1 MKPRRNLPGFFMH
14 TGRGRTLP
22 CSIIGVWPVADNRNN
37 ITEYNQYRK
46 DRKVLNLNIG
56 MMVFLVILV
65 YVVICV
71 VMYFRTDHIVRYS
84 VQEGSL
90 TSNSIYT
97 GIALRQEEIVA
108 GQDAGYV
115 NYFAREGERT
125 AAGDLIYT
133 VDETGRLSDYIKAGS
148 NGENSLSDSDL
159 AELKTDIIAFMHGF
173 DRKHFD
179 EVYNFRH
186 NMESMVVKLANYN
199 ILENADALNDSSG
212 TALINYRYAAKSGIV
227 LYFTDGYEDLKLED
241 MTKDLFNEEN
251 YERTYLVNN
260 GLVAAGDPVY
270 KLSTAEDWSIVIP
283 VEKELADRLV
293 NEEKYVEVR
302 FLKNQYT
309 AWGQVAEYTNEAG
322 DTFVSLTFTNS
333 MITFCTDR
341 FIDIE
346 LLLEEET
353 GLKIPNSAIVDKEF
367 FIVPKAYV
375 TRGGNN
381 GGDGV
386 LLETYNEEGE
396 ATTQFI
402 ETEIYEETE
411 TDYYLDN
418 STLRAGNYIIMP
430 ETGEKY
436 AVSRTGTLQ
445 GVYNINKGYADFKQ
459 ISILYGND
467 EYSVVK
473 SNTAYGLNVYDYIVL
488 DASTVK
494 DNEFIYE

>member
-1 MKPRRNLPGFFMH
+1 M
-14 TGRGRTLP
+14 
-22 CSIIGVWPVADNRNN
+22 ADNRNK
-37 ITEYNQYRK
+37 ITKYRK
-46 DRKVLNLNIG
+46 PINLNIG
-56 MMVFLVILV
+56 MMVFAVILV

-71 VMYFRTDHIVRYS
+71 IMYFRTDHIVRYS

-90 TSNSIYT
+90 TSNSIYK
-97 GIALRQEEIVA
+97 GIALRTEQVVT

-125 AAGDLIYT
+125 AVGDLVYT
-133 VDETGRLSDYIKAGS
+133 VDETGRLSDYINAGS

-159 AELKTDIIAFMHGF
+159 AELRTDITAFMHGF
-173 DRKHFD
+173 DQRYFD

-186 NMESMVVKLANYN
+186 NMESTAIKLANYN
-199 ILENADALNDSSG
+199 ILENADALNDASG
-212 TALINYRYAAKSGIV
+212 TVIINYRYAANSGIV
-227 LYFTDGYEDLKLED
+227 LYSTDGYENLKLED
-241 MTKDLFNEEN
+241 MTAELFDEDT
-251 YERTYLVNN
+251 YERNYLVNN

-270 KLSTAEDWSIVIP
+270 KLSTDEDWSVVIQ

-309 AWGQVAEYTNEAG
+309 AWGQAAAYTNEAG

-341 FIDIE
+341 FLDIE
-346 LLLEEET
+346 LLLDEET
-353 GLKIPNSAIVDKEF
+353 GLKIPNSAIVQKEF

-375 TRGGNN
+375 TKGGSN
-381 GGDGV
+381 GNDGV

-396 ATTQFI
+396 ATTQFV

-411 TDYYLDN
+411 TEYYLDD
-418 STLRAGNYIIMP
+418 STLRSGNYIVMP
-430 ETGEKY
+430 ETGEKF

-459 ISILYGND
+459 ISILYDND

-473 SNTAYGLNVYDYIVL
+473 SNTNYGLNVYDYIVL
-488 DASTVK
+488 NADMVK

>member
-1 MKPRRNLPGFFMH
+1 M
-14 TGRGRTLP
+14 
-22 CSIIGVWPVADNRNN
+22 ADNRNK
-37 ITEYNQYRK
+37 ITKYR
-46 DRKVLNLNIG
+46 RPINLNIG
-56 MMVFLVILV
+56 MMVFAVILV

-71 VMYFRTDHIVRYS
+71 IMYFRTDHIVRYS

-90 TSNSIYT
+90 TSNSIYK
-97 GIALRQEEIVA
+97 GIALRTEQVVT

-125 AAGDLIYT
+125 AVGDLVYT
-133 VDETGRLSDYIKAGS
+133 VDETGRLSDYINAGS

-159 AELKTDIIAFMHGF
+159 AELRTDITAFMHGF
-173 DRKHFD
+173 DQRYFD

-186 NMESMVVKLANYN
+186 NMESTAIKLANYN
-199 ILENADALNDSSG
+199 ILENADALNDASG
-212 TALINYRYAAKSGIV
+212 TVIINYRYAANSGIV
-227 LYFTDGYEDLKLED
+227 LYSTDGYENLKLED
-241 MTKDLFNEEN
+241 MTAELFDEET
-251 YERTYLVNN
+251 YERNYLVNN

-270 KLSTAEDWSIVIP
+270 KLSTDEDWSVVIQ

-309 AWGQVAEYTNEAG
+309 AWGQAAAYTNEAG

-341 FIDIE
+341 FLDIE
-346 LLLEEET
+346 LLLDEET
-353 GLKIPNSAIVDKEF
+353 GLKIPNSAIVQKEF

-375 TRGGNN
+375 TKGGSN
-381 GGDGV
+381 GNDGV

-396 ATTQFI
+396 ATTQFV

-411 TDYYLDN
+411 TEYYLDD
-418 STLRAGNYIIMP
+418 STLRSGNYIVMP
-430 ETGEKY
+430 ETGEKF

-459 ISILYGND
+459 ISILYDND

-473 SNTAYGLNVYDYIVL
+473 SNTNYGLNVYDYIVL
-488 DASTVK
+488 NADMVK

>member
-1 MKPRRNLPGFFMH
+1 M
-14 TGRGRTLP
+14 
-22 CSIIGVWPVADNRNN
+22 ADNRNK
-37 ITEYNQYRK
+37 IAKYRK
-46 DRKVLNLNIG
+46 PINLNIG
-56 MMVFLVILV
+56 MMVFAVILV

-71 VMYFRTDHIVRYS
+71 IMYFRTDHIVRYS

-97 GIALRQEEIVA
+97 GIALRQESIVT

-125 AAGDLIYT
+125 AVGDLVYT
-133 VDETGRLSDYIKAGS
+133 VDETGRLSDYINAGS
-148 NGENSLSDSDL
+148 NGESSLSDGDL
-159 AELKTDIIAFMHGF
+159 SQLKTDIASFIHGF

-186 NMESMVVKLANYN
+186 NMESMAVKLANYN
-199 ILENADALNDSSG
+199 ILENADALNDASG
-212 TALINYRYAAKSGIV
+212 TVLINYRRAADSGIV
-227 LYFTDGYEDLKLED
+227 LYSTDGYENLKLED
-241 MTKDLFNEEN
+241 MTAELFDEEN
-251 YERTYLVNN
+251 YERNYLVNN
-260 GLVAAGDPVY
+260 SLVAAGDPVY
-270 KLSTAEDWSIVIP
+270 KLSTGEDWSIVIQ

-293 NEEKYVEVR
+293 NDEKYVEVR

-309 AWGQVAEYTNEAG
+309 AWGEAAEYPNEAG

-333 MITFCTDR
+333 MVTFCTDR

-346 LLLEEET
+346 LLLDEET
-353 GLKIPNSAIVDKEF
+353 GLKIPNSAIVTKEF

-375 TRGGNN
+375 TKGGSN
-381 GGDGV
+381 GNDGV

-396 ATTQFI
+396 AITQFV

-411 TDYYLDN
+411 TEYYLDD
-418 STLRAGNYIIMP
+418 STLRSGNYIVMP
-430 ETGEKY
+430 ETGEKF
-436 AVSRTGTLQ
+436 AVGKTGSLQ

-459 ISILYGND
+459 ISILYDNE

-473 SNTAYGLNVYDYIVL
+473 SNTNYGLNVYDYIVL
-488 DASTVK
+488 NADMVK
-494 DNEFIYE
+494 DNQFIYE

>member
-1 MKPRRNLPGFFMH
+1 M
-14 TGRGRTLP
+14 
-22 CSIIGVWPVADNRNN
+22 ADNRNK
-37 ITEYNQYRK
+37 ITKYRK
-46 DRKVLNLNIG
+46 PINLNIG
-56 MMVFLVILV
+56 MVVFAVILV

-71 VMYFRTDHIVRYS
+71 IMYFRTDHIVRYS

-90 TSNSIYT
+90 TSNSIYK
-97 GIALRQEEIVA
+97 GIALRQEVVVT

-125 AAGDLIYT
+125 AVGDLVYT

-159 AELKTDIIAFMHGF
+159 SQIKTDIISFVHGF
-173 DRKHFD
+173 DRKQFD

-186 NMESMVVKLANYN
+186 NMESMAVKLANYN
-199 ILENADALNDSSG
+199 ILENADALNDASG
-212 TALINYRYAAKSGIV
+212 TVLINYRRAVDSGIV
-227 LYFTDGYEDLKLED
+227 LYSTDGYEHLKLED
-241 MTKDLFNEEN
+241 MTAELFDEEN

-270 KLSTAEDWSIVIP
+270 KLATDEDWSIVIQ
-283 VEKELADRLV
+283 VDKNLADRLV
-293 NEEKYVEVR
+293 EKEKYVEVR

-309 AWGQVAEYTNEAG
+309 AWGQAASYTNEAG

-341 FIDIE
+341 FIDVE
-346 LLLEEET
+346 LLLDEET
-353 GLKIPNSAIVDKEF
+353 GLKIPNSAIVTKEF
-367 FIVPKAYV
+367 FIVPKSYV
-375 TRGGNN
+375 TKGGPN
-381 GGDGV
+381 GNDGV

-396 ATTQFI
+396 ATTQFV

-411 TDYYLDN
+411 TEYYLDD
-418 STLRAGNYIIMP
+418 STLRANNYIVMP

-436 AVSRTGTLQ
+436 AIHKTGTLK

-459 ISILYGND
+459 ISILYDNE

-473 SNTAYGLNVYDYIVL
+473 SNTNYGLNVYDYIVL
-488 DASTVK
+488 NADMVK
-494 DNEFIYE
+494 DNQFIYE

>member
-1 MKPRRNLPGFFMH
+1 M
-14 TGRGRTLP
+14 
-22 CSIIGVWPVADNRNN
+22 ADNQNK
-37 ITEYNQYRK
+37 ITKYRK
-46 DRKVLNLNIG
+46 PINLNIG
-56 MMVFLVILV
+56 MMVFAVILV

-71 VMYFRTDHIVRYS
+71 IMYFRTDHIVRYS

-90 TSNSIYT
+90 TSNSIYK
-97 GIALRQEEIVA
+97 GIALRDEVVVT

-125 AAGDLIYT
+125 AVGDLVYT

-159 AELKTDIIAFMHGF
+159 SQLKTDITSFIHDF
-173 DRKHFD
+173 DRKQFD

-186 NMESMVVKLANYN
+186 NMESMAVKLANYN
-199 ILENADALNDSSG
+199 ILENADALNDASG
-212 TALINYRYAAKSGIV
+212 TVLINYRNAVESGIV
-227 LYFTDGYEDLKLED
+227 LYSTDGYENLKLED
-241 MTKDLFNEEN
+241 MTAELFDEEN
-251 YERTYLVNN
+251 YERNYLVNN

-270 KLSTAEDWSIVIP
+270 KLATGEDWSIVIQ
-283 VEKELADRLV
+283 VDKELADRLV
-293 NEEKYVEVR
+293 EEEKYVEVR

-309 AWGQVAEYTNEAG
+309 AWGQAASYTNEAG

-346 LLLEEET
+346 LLLDEET
-353 GLKIPNSAIVDKEF
+353 GLKIPNSAIVTKEF
-367 FIVPKAYV
+367 FIVPKSYV
-375 TRGGNN
+375 TKGGNN
-381 GGDGV
+381 GNDGV
-386 LLETYNEEGE
+386 LLETYNDEGE
-396 ATTQFI
+396 AITQFV

-411 TDYYLDN
+411 TEYYLDD
-418 STLRAGNYIIMP
+418 STLRAGNYIVMP
-430 ETGEKY
+430 ETGEKF
-436 AVSRTGTLQ
+436 AVGKTGSLQ

-459 ISILYGND
+459 ISILYNND

-473 SNTAYGLNVYDYIVL
+473 SNTNYGLNVYDYIVL
-488 DASTVK
+488 NADMVK

>member
-1 MKPRRNLPGFFMH
+1 M
-14 TGRGRTLP
+14 
-22 CSIIGVWPVADNRNN
+22 ADNRNK
-37 ITEYNQYRK
+37 ITKYRK
-46 DRKVLNLNIG
+46 PINLNIG
-56 MMVFLVILV
+56 MMVFAVILV

-71 VMYFRTDHIVRYS
+71 IMYFRTDHIVRYS

-90 TSNSIYT
+90 TSNSIYK
-97 GIALRQEEIVA
+97 GIALRTEQVVT

-125 AAGDLIYT
+125 AVGDLVYT
-133 VDETGRLSDYIKAGS
+133 VDETGRLSDYINAGS

-159 AELKTDIIAFMHGF
+159 AELRTDITAFMHGF
-173 DRKHFD
+173 DQRYFD

-186 NMESMVVKLANYN
+186 NMESTAIKLANYN
-199 ILENADALNDSSG
+199 ILENADALNDASG
-212 TALINYRYAAKSGIV
+212 TVIINYRYAANSGIV
-227 LYFTDGYEDLKLED
+227 LYSTDGYENLKLED
-241 MTKDLFNEEN
+241 MTAELFDEET
-251 YERTYLVNN
+251 YERNYLVNN

-270 KLSTAEDWSIVIP
+270 KLSTDEDWSVVIQ

-309 AWGQVAEYTNEAG
+309 AWGQAAAYTNEAG

-341 FIDIE
+341 FLDIE
-346 LLLEEET
+346 LLLDEET
-353 GLKIPNSAIVDKEF
+353 GLKIPNSAIVQKEF

-375 TRGGNN
+375 TKGGSN
-381 GGDGV
+381 GNDGV

-396 ATTQFI
+396 ATTQFV

-411 TDYYLDN
+411 TEYYLDD
-418 STLRAGNYIIMP
+418 STRRSGNYIVMP
-430 ETGEKY
+430 ETGEKF

-459 ISILYGND
+459 ISILYDND

-473 SNTAYGLNVYDYIVL
+473 SNTNYGLNVYDYIVL
-488 DASTVK
+488 NADMVK

>member
-1 MKPRRNLPGFFMH
+1 L
-14 TGRGRTLP
+14 
-22 CSIIGVWPVADNRNN
+22 ADNRNK
-37 ITEYNQYRK
+37 ITKYRK
-46 DRKVLNLNIG
+46 PINLNIG
-56 MMVFLVILV
+56 MMVFAVILV

-71 VMYFRTDHIVRYS
+71 IMYFRTDHIVRYS

-90 TSNSIYT
+90 TSNSIYK
-97 GIALRQEEIVA
+97 GIALRTEQVVT

-125 AAGDLIYT
+125 AVGDLVYT
-133 VDETGRLSDYIKAGS
+133 VDETGRLSDYINAGS

-159 AELKTDIIAFMHGF
+159 AELRTDITAFMHGF
-173 DRKHFD
+173 DQRYFD

-186 NMESMVVKLANYN
+186 NMESTAIKLANYN
-199 ILENADALNDSSG
+199 ILENADALNDASG
-212 TALINYRYAAKSGIV
+212 TVIINYRYAANSGIV
-227 LYFTDGYEDLKLED
+227 LYSTDGYENLKLED
-241 MTKDLFNEEN
+241 MTAELFDEET
-251 YERTYLVNN
+251 YERNYLVNN

-270 KLSTAEDWSIVIP
+270 KLSTDEDWSVVIQ

-309 AWGQVAEYTNEAG
+309 AWGQAAAYTNEAG

-341 FIDIE
+341 FLDIE
-346 LLLEEET
+346 LLLDEET
-353 GLKIPNSAIVDKEF
+353 GLKIPNSAIVQKEF

-375 TRGGNN
+375 TKGGSN
-381 GGDGV
+381 GNDGV

-396 ATTQFI
+396 ATTQFV

-411 TDYYLDN
+411 TEYYLDD
-418 STLRAGNYIIMP
+418 STLRSGNYIVMP
-430 ETGEKY
+430 ETGEKF

-459 ISILYGND
+459 ISILYDND

-473 SNTAYGLNVYDYIVL
+473 SNTNYGLNVYDYIVL
-488 DASTVK
+488 NADMVK

>member
-1 MKPRRNLPGFFMH
+1 M
-14 TGRGRTLP
+14 
-22 CSIIGVWPVADNRNN
+22 ADHQNK
-37 ITEYNQYRK
+37 ITKYRK
-46 DRKVLNLNIG
+46 PVNLNIG
-56 MMVFLVILV
+56 MMVFAVILV

-90 TSNSIYT
+90 TSNSIYK
-97 GIALRQEEIVA
+97 GIALRQEQVVT

-125 AAGDLIYT
+125 AVGDLVYT

-159 AELKTDIIAFMHGF
+159 SQIKTDITSFVHGF
-173 DRKHFD
+173 DRKQFD

-186 NMESMVVKLANYN
+186 NMESMAVKLANYN
-199 ILENADALNDSSG
+199 ILENADALNDASG
-212 TALINYRYAAKSGIV
+212 TVLINYRNAVNSGIV
-227 LYFTDGYEDLKLED
+227 LYSTDGYENLKLED
-241 MTKDLFNEEN
+241 MTAELFDEEN
-251 YERTYLVNN
+251 YERNYLVNN

-270 KLSTAEDWSIVIP
+270 KLVTGEDWSIVIQ
-283 VEKELADRLV
+283 VDKSVADRLV
-293 NEEKYVEVR
+293 QKEKYVEVR

-309 AWGQVAEYTNEAG
+309 AWGQAAEYTNEAG

-341 FIDIE
+341 FLDVE
-346 LLLEEET
+346 LLLDEET
-353 GLKIPNSAIVDKEF
+353 GLKIPNSAIVTKEF
-367 FIVPKAYV
+367 FIVPKSYV
-375 TRGGNN
+375 TKGGPN
-381 GGDGV
+381 GNDGV

-396 ATTQFI
+396 AITQFV

-411 TDYYLDN
+411 TEYYLDDY
-418 STLRAGNYIIMP
+418 TLRAGNYIVMP
-430 ETGEKY
+430 ETGEKF
-436 AVSRTGTLQ
+436 AVGKTGSLK

-459 ISILYGND
+459 IIILYDND

-473 SNTAYGLNVYDYIVL
+473 SNTNYGLNVYDYIVL
-488 DASTVK
+488 NADMVK
-494 DNEFIYE
+494 DNQFIYE

>member
-1 MKPRRNLPGFFMH
+1 M
-14 TGRGRTLP
+14 
-22 CSIIGVWPVADNRNN
+22 ADNRNK
-37 ITEYNQYRK
+37 IAKYRK
-46 DRKVLNLNIG
+46 PINLNIG
-56 MMVFLVILV
+56 MMVFAVILV

-71 VMYFRTDHIVRYS
+71 IMYFRTDHIVRYS

-97 GIALRQEEIVA
+97 GIALRQESIVT

-125 AAGDLIYT
+125 AVGDLVYT
-133 VDETGRLSDYIKAGS
+133 VDETGRLSDYINAGS
-148 NGENSLSDSDL
+148 NGESSLSDGDL
-159 AELKTDIIAFMHGF
+159 SQLKTDIASFIHGF

-186 NMESMVVKLANYN
+186 NMESMAVKLANYN
-199 ILENADALNDSSG
+199 ILENADALNDASG
-212 TALINYRYAAKSGIV
+212 TVLINYRRAADSGIV
-227 LYFTDGYEDLKLED
+227 LYSTDGYENLKLED
-241 MTKDLFNEEN
+241 MTAELFDEEN
-251 YERTYLVNN
+251 YERNYLVNN
-260 GLVAAGDPVY
+260 SLVAAGDPVY
-270 KLSTAEDWSIVIP
+270 KLSTGEDWSIVIQ

-293 NEEKYVEVR
+293 NDEKYVEVR

-309 AWGQVAEYTNEAG
+309 AWGEAAEYTNEAG

-333 MITFCTDR
+333 MVTFCTDR

-346 LLLEEET
+346 LLLDEET
-353 GLKIPNSAIVDKEF
+353 GLKIPNSAIVTKEF

-375 TRGGNN
+375 TKGGSN
-381 GGDGV
+381 GNDGV

-396 ATTQFI
+396 AITQFV

-411 TDYYLDN
+411 TEYYLDD
-418 STLRAGNYIIMP
+418 STLRSGNYIVMP
-430 ETGEKY
+430 ETGEKF
-436 AVSRTGTLQ
+436 AVGKTGSLQ

-459 ISILYGND
+459 ISILYDNE

-473 SNTAYGLNVYDYIVL
+473 SNTNYGLNVYDYIVL
-488 DASTVK
+488 NADMVK
-494 DNEFIYE
+494 DNQFIYE

>member
-1 MKPRRNLPGFFMH
+1 M
-14 TGRGRTLP
+14 
-22 CSIIGVWPVADNRNN
+22 ADNRNK
-37 ITEYNQYRK
+37 ITRYRK
-46 DRKVLNLNIG
+46 PVNLNIG
-56 MMVFLVILV
+56 MMVFAVILV

-71 VMYFRTDHIVRYS
+71 IMYFRTDHIVRYS

-97 GIALRQEEIVA
+97 GIALRQELIVT

-125 AAGDLIYT
+125 AVGDLVYT
-133 VDETGRLSDYIKAGS
+133 VDETGRLSDYINAGS

-159 AELKTDIIAFMHGF
+159 SQIKTDITSFIHGF

-186 NMESMVVKLANYN
+186 NMESMAVKLANYN
-199 ILENADALNDSSG
+199 ILENADALNDASG
-212 TALINYRYAAKSGIV
+212 TVLINYRRAANSGIV
-227 LYFTDGYEDLKLED
+227 LYSTDGYENLKLED
-241 MTKDLFNEEN
+241 MTAELFDEEN
-251 YERTYLVNN
+251 YERNYLVNN

-270 KLSTAEDWSIVIP
+270 KLSTGEDWSIVIQ

-293 NEEKYVEVR
+293 NDEKYVEVR

-309 AWGQVAEYTNEAG
+309 AWGQAASYTNEAG

-346 LLLEEET
+346 LLLDEET
-353 GLKIPNSAIVDKEF
+353 GLKIPNSAIVTKEF

-375 TRGGNN
+375 TKGGSN
-381 GGDGV
+381 GNDGV

-396 ATTQFI
+396 ATTQFV

-411 TDYYLDN
+411 TEYYLDD
-418 STLRAGNYIIMP
+418 STLRAGNYIVMP
-430 ETGEKY
+430 ETGEKF
-436 AVSRTGTLQ
+436 AVGKTGSLQ

-459 ISILYGND
+459 ISILYDND

-473 SNTAYGLNVYDYIVL
+473 SNTNYGLNVYDYIVL
-488 DASTVK
+488 NAEMVK
-494 DNEFIYE
+494 DNQFIYE

>member
-1 MKPRRNLPGFFMH
+1 M
-14 TGRGRTLP
+14 
-22 CSIIGVWPVADNRNN
+22 ADNRNK
-37 ITEYNQYRK
+37 ITKYRK
-46 DRKVLNLNIG
+46 PINLNIG
-56 MMVFLVILV
+56 MMVFAVILV

-71 VMYFRTDHIVRYS
+71 IMYFRTDHIVRYS

-90 TSNSIYT
+90 TSNSIYK
-97 GIALRQEEIVA
+97 GIALRTEQVVT

-115 NYFAREGERT
+115 NYFAREGELT
-125 AAGDLIYT
+125 AVGDLVYT
-133 VDETGRLSDYIKAGS
+133 LDVTGRLSDYINAGS
-148 NGENSLSDSDL
+148 NGDNSLSDSDL
-159 AELKTDIIAFMHGF
+159 AELRTDITAFMHGF
-173 DRKHFD
+173 DQRYFD

-186 NMESMVVKLANYN
+186 NMESTAIKLANYN
-199 ILENADALNDSSG
+199 ILENADALNDASG
-212 TALINYRYAAKSGIV
+212 TVIINYRYAANSGIV
-227 LYFTDGYEDLKLED
+227 LYSTDGYENLKLED
-241 MTKDLFNEEN
+241 MTAELFDEET
-251 YERTYLVNN
+251 YERNYLVNN

-270 KLSTAEDWSIVIP
+270 KLSTDEDWSVVIQ

-309 AWGQVAEYTNEAG
+309 AWGQAAAYTNEAG

-341 FIDIE
+341 FLDIE
-346 LLLEEET
+346 LLLDEET
-353 GLKIPNSAIVDKEF
+353 GLKIPNSAIVQKEF

-375 TRGGNN
+375 TKGGSN
-381 GGDGV
+381 GNDGV

-396 ATTQFI
+396 ATTQFV

-411 TDYYLDN
+411 TEYYLDD
-418 STLRAGNYIIMP
+418 STLRSGNYIVMP
-430 ETGEKY
+430 ETGEKF

-459 ISILYGND
+459 ISILYDND

-473 SNTAYGLNVYDYIVL
+473 SNTNYGLNVYDYIVL
-488 DASTVK
+488 NADMVK

>member
-1 MKPRRNLPGFFMH
+1 
-14 TGRGRTLP
+14 
-22 CSIIGVWPVADNRNN
+22 
-37 ITEYNQYRK
+37 
-46 DRKVLNLNIG
+46 
-56 MMVFLVILV
+56 MMVFAVILV

-71 VMYFRTDHIVRYS
+71 IMYFRTDHIVRYS

-90 TSNSIYT
+90 TSNSIYK
-97 GIALRQEEIVA
+97 GIALRTEQVVT

-125 AAGDLIYT
+125 AVGDLVYT
-133 VDETGRLSDYIKAGS
+133 VDETGRLSDYINAGA

-159 AELKTDIIAFMHGF
+159 AELRTDITAFMHGF
-173 DRKHFD
+173 DQRYFD

-186 NMESMVVKLANYN
+186 NMESTAIKLANYN
-199 ILENADALNDSSG
+199 ILENADALNDASG
-212 TALINYRYAAKSGIV
+212 TVIINYRYAANSGIV
-227 LYFTDGYEDLKLED
+227 LYSTDGYENLKLED
-241 MTKDLFNEEN
+241 MTAELFDEET
-251 YERTYLVNN
+251 YERNYLVNN

-270 KLSTAEDWSIVIP
+270 KLSTDEDWSVVIQ

-309 AWGQVAEYTNEAG
+309 AWGQAAAYTNEAG

-341 FIDIE
+341 FLDIE
-346 LLLEEET
+346 LLLDEET
-353 GLKIPNSAIVDKEF
+353 GLKIPNSAIVQKEF

-375 TRGGNN
+375 TKGGSN
-381 GGDGV
+381 GNDGV

-396 ATTQFI
+396 ATTQFV

-411 TDYYLDN
+411 TEYYLDD
-418 STLRAGNYIIMP
+418 STLRSGNYIVMP
-430 ETGEKY
+430 ETGEKF

-459 ISILYGND
+459 ISILYDND

-473 SNTAYGLNVYDYIVL
+473 SNTNYGLNVYDYIVL
-488 DASTVK
+488 NADMVK

>member
-1 MKPRRNLPGFFMH
+1 MAG
-14 TGRGRTLP
+14 
-22 CSIIGVWPVADNRNN
+22 NRNN
-37 ITEYNQYRK
+37 ITEYRSYKR

-97 GIALRQEEIVA
+97 GIALRQEEIVT

-159 AELKTDIIAFMHGF
+159 AQLRTEITVFMHDF
-173 DRKHFD
+173 NQKQFD

-186 NMESMVVKLANYN
+186 NMESAVVKLANYN

-212 TALINYRYAAKSGIV
+212 KALINYRYAARSGIV
-227 LYFTDGYEDLKLED
+227 LYFTDGYEDLNLEN
-241 MTKDLFNEEN
+241 MTKELFDKEN

-270 KLSTAEDWSIVIP
+270 KLSTAEDWSIVILAD
-283 VEKELADRLV
+283 KELADQLV
-293 NEEKYVEVR
+293 EEEYVEVR

-309 AWGQVAEYTNEAG
+309 AWGKVDTYTNEAG
-322 DTFVSLTFTNS
+322 DTFISLTFTNS
-333 MITFCTDR
+333 MITFSTDR
-341 FIDIE
+341 FVDVE
-346 LLLEEET
+346 LLLEEER
-353 GLKIPNSAIVDKEF
+353 GLKIPNSAIVQKEF

-396 ATTQFI
+396 ATTQFV

-418 STLRAGNYIIMP
+418 SVLRAGNYIVMP

-436 AVSRTGTLQ
+436 AVSRTGSLQ

-459 ISILYGND
+459 ISVLYSND

-488 DASTVK
+488 DASTVN

>member
-1 MKPRRNLPGFFMH
+1 M
-14 TGRGRTLP
+14 
-22 CSIIGVWPVADNRNN
+22 ADNRNK
-37 ITEYNQYRK
+37 ITKYRK
-46 DRKVLNLNIG
+46 PINLNIG
-56 MMVFLVILV
+56 MMVFAVILV

-71 VMYFRTDHIVRYS
+71 VMYFRTEHIVRYS

-90 TSNSIYT
+90 TSNSIYR
-97 GIALRQEEIVA
+97 GIALRQEEVVT

-125 AAGDLIYT
+125 AVGDLVYT
-133 VDETGRLSDYIKAGS
+133 VDETGRLSDYIKAGA

-159 AELKTDIIAFMHGF
+159 AQIKTDITAFVHGF
-173 DRKHFD
+173 DRKQFD

-186 NMESMVVKLANYN
+186 NMESMALKLANYN
-199 ILENADALNDSSG
+199 ILENADALNDASG
-212 TALINYRYAAKSGIV
+212 TVLINYRRAANSGIV
-227 LYFTDGYEDLKLED
+227 LYSTDGYEHLKLED
-241 MTKDLFNEEN
+241 MTAELFDEEA
-251 YERTYLVNN
+251 YERNYMVNN

-270 KLSTAEDWSIVIP
+270 KLATGEDWSIVIQAD
-283 VEKELADRLV
+283 KELADRLV
-293 NEEKYVEVR
+293 NEEKGYVEVR

-309 AWGQVAEYTNEAG
+309 AWGQAASYTNEAG

-346 LLLEEET
+346 LLLDEET
-353 GLKIPNSAIVDKEF
+353 GLKIPNSAIVTKEF
-367 FIVPKAYV
+367 FIVPKSYV
-375 TRGGNN
+375 TKGGPN
-381 GGDGV
+381 GNDGV

-396 ATTQFI
+396 ATTQFV

-411 TDYYLDN
+411 TEYYLDD
-418 STLRAGNYIIMP
+418 STLRANNYIVMP

-436 AVSRTGTLQ
+436 AIHKTGTLK

-459 ISILYGND
+459 ISILYDNE

-473 SNTAYGLNVYDYIVL
+473 SNTNYGLSVYDYIVL
-488 DASTVK
+488 NAEMVK
-494 DNEFIYE
+494 DNQFIYE

>member
-1 MKPRRNLPGFFMH
+1 
-14 TGRGRTLP
+14 
-22 CSIIGVWPVADNRNN
+22 
-37 ITEYNQYRK
+37 
-46 DRKVLNLNIG
+46 
-56 MMVFLVILV
+56 MMVFAVILV

-71 VMYFRTDHIVRYS
+71 IMYFRTDHIVRYS

-90 TSNSIYT
+90 TSNSIYK
-97 GIALRQEEIVA
+97 GIALRTEQVVT

-125 AAGDLIYT
+125 AVGDLVYT
-133 VDETGRLSDYIKAGS
+133 VDETGRLSDYINAGS

-159 AELKTDIIAFMHGF
+159 AELRTDITAFMHGF
-173 DRKHFD
+173 DQRYFD

-186 NMESMVVKLANYN
+186 NMESTAIKLANYN
-199 ILENADALNDSSG
+199 ILENADALNDASG
-212 TALINYRYAAKSGIV
+212 TVIINYRYAANSGIV
-227 LYFTDGYEDLKLED
+227 LYSTDGYENLKLED
-241 MTKDLFNEEN
+241 MTAELFDEET
-251 YERTYLVNN
+251 YERNYLVNN

-270 KLSTAEDWSIVIP
+270 KLSTDEDWSVVIQ

-309 AWGQVAEYTNEAG
+309 AWGQAAAYTNEAG

-341 FIDIE
+341 FLDIE
-346 LLLEEET
+346 LLLDEET
-353 GLKIPNSAIVDKEF
+353 GLKIPNSAIVQKEF

-375 TRGGNN
+375 TKGGSN
-381 GGDGV
+381 GNDGV

-396 ATTQFI
+396 ATTQFV

-418 STLRAGNYIIMP
+418 STLRAGNYIVMP

-436 AVSRTGTLQ
+436 AVSKTGSLQ

-459 ISILYGND
+459 ISILYENE

-473 SNTAYGLNVYDYIVL
+473 SNTTYGLSVYDYIVL
-488 DASTVK
+488 NADMVK

>member
-1 MKPRRNLPGFFMH
+1 
-14 TGRGRTLP
+14 
-22 CSIIGVWPVADNRNN
+22 
-37 ITEYNQYRK
+37 
-46 DRKVLNLNIG
+46 
-56 MMVFLVILV
+56 MMVFAVILV

-71 VMYFRTDHIVRYS
+71 IMYFRTDHIVRYS

-90 TSNSIYT
+90 TSNSIYK
-97 GIALRQEEIVA
+97 GIALRTEQVVT

-125 AAGDLIYT
+125 AVGDLVYT
-133 VDETGRLSDYIKAGS
+133 VDETGRLSDYINAGA

-159 AELKTDIIAFMHGF
+159 AELRTDITAFMHGF
-173 DRKHFD
+173 DQRYFD

-186 NMESMVVKLANYN
+186 NMESTAIKLANYN
-199 ILENADALNDSSG
+199 ILENADALNDASG
-212 TALINYRYAAKSGIV
+212 TVIINYRYAANSGIV
-227 LYFTDGYEDLKLED
+227 LYSTDGYENLKLED
-241 MTKDLFNEEN
+241 MTAELFDEET
-251 YERTYLVNN
+251 YERNYLVNN

-270 KLSTAEDWSIVIP
+270 KLSTDEDWSVVIQ

-293 NEEKYVEVR
+293 NKEKYVEVR

-309 AWGQVAEYTNEAG
+309 AWGQAAAYTNEAG

-341 FIDIE
+341 FLDIE
-346 LLLEEET
+346 LLLDEET
-353 GLKIPNSAIVDKEF
+353 GLKIPNSAIVQKEF

-375 TRGGNN
+375 TKGGSN
-381 GGDGV
+381 GNDGV

-396 ATTQFI
+396 ATTQFV

-411 TDYYLDN
+411 TEYYLDD
-418 STLRAGNYIIMP
+418 STLRSGNYIVMP
-430 ETGEKY
+430 ETGEKF

-459 ISILYGND
+459 ISILYDND

-473 SNTAYGLNVYDYIVL
+473 SNTNYGLNVYDYIVL
-488 DASTVK
+488 NADMVK

>member
-1 MKPRRNLPGFFMH
+1 M
-14 TGRGRTLP
+14 
-22 CSIIGVWPVADNRNN
+22 ADNRNK
-37 ITEYNQYRK
+37 ITKYRK
-46 DRKVLNLNIG
+46 PINLNIG
-56 MMVFLVILV
+56 MVVFAVILV

-71 VMYFRTDHIVRYS
+71 IMYFRTDHIVRYS

-90 TSNSIYT
+90 TSNSIYK
-97 GIALRQEEIVA
+97 GIALRQEVVVT

-125 AAGDLIYT
+125 AVGDLVYT

-159 AELKTDIIAFMHGF
+159 SQIKTDIISFVHGF
-173 DRKHFD
+173 DRKQFD

-186 NMESMVVKLANYN
+186 NMESMAVKLANYN
-199 ILENADALNDSSG
+199 ILENADALNDASG
-212 TALINYRYAAKSGIV
+212 TVLINYRRAVDSGIV
-227 LYFTDGYEDLKLED
+227 LYSTDGYEHLKLED
-241 MTKDLFNEEN
+241 MTAELFDEEK

-270 KLSTAEDWSIVIP
+270 KLATDEDWSIVIQ
-283 VEKELADRLV
+283 VDKNLADRLV
-293 NEEKYVEVR
+293 EKEKYVEVR

-309 AWGQVAEYTNEAG
+309 AWGQAASYTNEAG

-341 FIDIE
+341 FIDVE
-346 LLLEEET
+346 LLLDEET
-353 GLKIPNSAIVDKEF
+353 GLKIPNSAIVTKEF
-367 FIVPKAYV
+367 FIVPKSYV
-375 TRGGNN
+375 TKGGPN
-381 GGDGV
+381 GNDGV

-396 ATTQFI
+396 ATTQFV

-411 TDYYLDN
+411 TEYYLDD
-418 STLRAGNYIIMP
+418 STLRANNYIVMP

-436 AVSRTGTLQ
+436 AIHKTGTLK

-459 ISILYGND
+459 ISILYDNE

-473 SNTAYGLNVYDYIVL
+473 SNTNYGLNVYDYIVL
-488 DASTVK
+488 NADMVK
-494 DNEFIYE
+494 DNQFIYE

>member
-1 MKPRRNLPGFFMH
+1 MAN
-14 TGRGRTLP
+14 
-22 CSIIGVWPVADNRNN
+22 NRNN
-37 ITEYNQYRK
+37 ITEYSRYRR

-90 TSNSIYT
+90 TSNSVYT
-97 GIALRQEEIVA
+97 GIALRQEEIVN
-108 GQDAGYV
+108 GQDAGYI

-125 AAGDLIYT
+125 AVGDLVYT
-133 VDETGRLSDYIKAGS
+133 VDESGRLADYIKAGS

-159 AELKTDIIAFMHGF
+159 SEIKTDITAFMHGF
-173 DRKHFD
+173 DRKRFD

-186 NMESMVVKLANYN
+186 NMESMAVKLANYN
-199 ILENADALNDSSG
+199 ILENADALNDASG
-212 TALINYRYAAKSGIV
+212 TALINYRYAGESGIV
-227 LYFTDGYEDLKLED
+227 LYSTDGYEKLTLED
-241 MTKDLFNEEN
+241 MTAELFDQET

-260 GLVAAGDPVY
+260 RLVSAGDAAY
-270 KLSTAEDWSIVIP
+270 KLSTSEDWSIVIQ
-283 VEKELADRLV
+283 VDKELADRLV
-293 NEEKYVEVR
+293 NEEQYVEVR

-309 AWGQVAEYTNEAG
+309 AWGQAAEYTNEAG

-346 LLLEEET
+346 LLLDDEK
-353 GLKIPNSAIVDKEF
+353 GLKIPNSAIVQKEF

-375 TRGGNN
+375 VKGGNN

-396 ATTQFI
+396 ATTQFV

-418 STLRAGNYIIMP
+418 SILRAGNNIIMP

-436 AVSRTGTLQ
+436 TVSKTGSLE

-459 ISILYGND
+459 ISVLYSNE

-488 DASTVK
+488 DASTVN

>member
-1 MKPRRNLPGFFMH
+1 M
-14 TGRGRTLP
+14 
-22 CSIIGVWPVADNRNN
+22 ADNRNK
-37 ITEYNQYRK
+37 ITKYRK
-46 DRKVLNLNIG
+46 PINLNIG
-56 MMVFLVILV
+56 MMVFAVILV
-65 YVVICV
+65 YVVICGI
-71 VMYFRTDHIVRYS
+71 MYFRTDHIVRYS

-90 TSNSIYT
+90 TSNSIYK
-97 GIALRQEEIVA
+97 GIALRTEQVVT

-125 AAGDLIYT
+125 AVGDLVYT
-133 VDETGRLSDYIKAGS
+133 VDETGRLSDYINAGS

-159 AELKTDIIAFMHGF
+159 AELRTDITAFMHGF
-173 DRKHFD
+173 DQRYFD

-186 NMESMVVKLANYN
+186 NMESTAIKLANYN
-199 ILENADALNDSSG
+199 ILENADALNDASG
-212 TALINYRYAAKSGIV
+212 TVIINYRYAANSGIV
-227 LYFTDGYEDLKLED
+227 LYSTDGYENLKLED
-241 MTKDLFNEEN
+241 MTAELFDEET
-251 YERTYLVNN
+251 YERNYLVNN

-270 KLSTAEDWSIVIP
+270 KLSTDEDWSVVIQ

-309 AWGQVAEYTNEAG
+309 AWGQAAAYTNEAG

-341 FIDIE
+341 FLDIE
-346 LLLEEET
+346 LLLDEET
-353 GLKIPNSAIVDKEF
+353 GLKIPNSAIVQKEF

-375 TRGGNN
+375 TKGGSN
-381 GGDGV
+381 GNDGV

-396 ATTQFI
+396 ATTQFV

-411 TDYYLDN
+411 TEYYLDD
-418 STLRAGNYIIMP
+418 STLRSGNYIVMP
-430 ETGEKY
+430 ETGEKF

-459 ISILYGND
+459 ISILYDND

-473 SNTAYGLNVYDYIVL
+473 SNTNYGLNVYDYIVL
-488 DASTVK
+488 NADMVK

>member
-1 MKPRRNLPGFFMH
+1 M
-14 TGRGRTLP
+14 
-22 CSIIGVWPVADNRNN
+22 ADNRNN
-37 ITEYNQYRK
+37 ISKYRK
-46 DRKVLNLNIG
+46 PINLNIG
-56 MMVFLVILV
+56 MMVFAVILV

-90 TSNSIYT
+90 TSNSIYK
-97 GIALRQEEIVA
+97 GIALRQEQVVI

-125 AAGDLIYT
+125 AVGDLVYT

-148 NGENSLSDSDL
+148 NGENMLSDSDL
-159 AELKTDIIAFMHGF
+159 SQIKTDIASFVHGF
-173 DRKHFD
+173 DRRQFD

-186 NMESMVVKLANYN
+186 NMESMAVKLANYS
-199 ILENADALNDSSG
+199 IQEKADALNDASG
-212 TALINYRYAAKSGIV
+212 TVLINYRNAVNSGIV
-227 LYFTDGYEDLKLED
+227 LYSTDGYENLKLED
-241 MTKDLFNEEN
+241 MTAELFDEEK
-251 YERTYLVNN
+251 YERKYLVNN

-270 KLSTAEDWSIVIP
+270 KLATGEDWSVVIQAD
-283 VEKELADRLV
+283 KELADRLL
-293 NEEKYVEVR
+293 NEEKGYVEVR

-309 AWGQVAEYTNEAG
+309 AWAQAASYTNEAG

-346 LLLEEET
+346 LLLDEET
-353 GLKIPNSAIVDKEF
+353 GLKIPNSAIVTKEF
-367 FIVPKAYV
+367 FIVPKSYV
-375 TRGGNN
+375 TKGGPNDN
-381 GGDGV
+381 DGV

-396 ATTQFI
+396 ATTQFV

-411 TDYYLDN
+411 TEYYLDDY
-418 STLRAGNYIIMP
+418 TLRAGNYIVMP
-430 ETGEKY
+430 ETGEKF
-436 AVSRTGTLQ
+436 AVGKTGSLK

-459 ISILYGND
+459 ISILYDND

-473 SNTAYGLNVYDYIVL
+473 SNTNYGLNVYDYIVL
-488 DASTVK
+488 NAEMVK
-494 DNEFIYE
+494 DNQFIYE

>member
-1 MKPRRNLPGFFMH
+1 M
-14 TGRGRTLP
+14 
-22 CSIIGVWPVADNRNN
+22 ADNRNK
-37 ITEYNQYRK
+37 ITKYRK
-46 DRKVLNLNIG
+46 PINLNIG
-56 MMVFLVILV
+56 MMVFAVILV

-71 VMYFRTDHIVRYS
+71 IMYFRTDHIVRYS

-90 TSNSIYT
+90 TSNSIYK
-97 GIALRQEEIVA
+97 GIALRTEQVVT

-115 NYFAREGERT
+115 NYFAREVERT
-125 AAGDLIYT
+125 AVGDLVYT
-133 VDETGRLSDYIKAGS
+133 VDETGRLSDYINAGS

-159 AELKTDIIAFMHGF
+159 AELRTDITAFMHGF
-173 DRKHFD
+173 DQRYFD

-186 NMESMVVKLANYN
+186 NMESTAIKLANYN
-199 ILENADALNDSSG
+199 ILENADALNDASG
-212 TALINYRYAAKSGIV
+212 TVIINYRYAANSGIV
-227 LYFTDGYEDLKLED
+227 LYSTDGYENLKLED
-241 MTKDLFNEEN
+241 MTAELFDEET
-251 YERTYLVNN
+251 YERNYLVNN

-270 KLSTAEDWSIVIP
+270 KLSTDEDWSVVIQ

-309 AWGQVAEYTNEAG
+309 AWGQAAAYTNEAG

-341 FIDIE
+341 FLDIE
-346 LLLEEET
+346 LLLDEET
-353 GLKIPNSAIVDKEF
+353 GLKIPNSAIVQKEF

-375 TRGGNN
+375 TKGGSN
-381 GGDGV
+381 GNDGV

-396 ATTQFI
+396 ATTQFV

-411 TDYYLDN
+411 TEYYLDD
-418 STLRAGNYIIMP
+418 STLRSGNYIVMP
-430 ETGEKY
+430 ETGEKF

-459 ISILYGND
+459 ISILYDND

-473 SNTAYGLNVYDYIVL
+473 SNTNYGLNVYDYIVL
-488 DASTVK
+488 NADMVK